1 MIDKTTLWTVIIL
14 LGLGSFGLR
23 FAFIGLIGN
32 RALPEWALRHLRY
45 TAVAIL
51 PGLVAPLVVWPEAT
65 GGVIDAPR
73 LIAAVL
79 TVITGFVTRSVS
91 AAIAVGAISLVA
103 GLYLIG

>member
-1 MIDKTTLWTVIIL
+1 MIDTTTLWIVIIL
-14 LGLGSFGLR
+14 LGIGSFGLR
-23 FAFIGLIGN
+23 FAFLGLIGN
-32 RALPEWALRHLRY
+32 RPMPEWVLRHLRY

-79 TVITGFVTRSVS
+79 TILTGFVTRNVS
-91 AAIAVGAISLVA
+91 AAIVVGAVSLFTA
-103 GLYLIG
+103 LYVFG